1 MVETVFNRLIFSK
14 ANGTDV
20 KYGCFGIFFFSFIIY
35 LISVIFLMLAC
46 KVHEMYIIDRKKEG
60 G

>member
-20 KYGCFGIFFFSFIIY
+20 KYGCFGIFFFLFY
-35 LISVIFLMLAC
+35 NLFDISYFFNASMQSA
-46 KVHEMYIIDRKKEG
+46 
-60 G
+60 